1 MLVVISI
8 TLVAATIIVP
18 LRPTVKEA
26 GWQLVVGGTGYFALI
41 GVGFMMIEIALL
53 QRMSVFLGHPVYA
66 LSVVLFSLILWT
78 GFGSMASERVRLD
91 GAGKLVAWSVAS
103 AAYLFALPF
112 WLPIVFGLDGADLVV
127 RAGLC
132 VLVLAPAGFLMGFG
146 FPTGMRLVSTINAG
160 PMPWFW
166 GINGGAGV
174 LAASIAVV
182 TSIAFSID
190 TTLRTELSATFWS
203 PLQPYC
209 WCSLVRDPTTPHH
222 DPCTHTK
229 ARMCRMKIGRFTWVI
244 LRSGSGLSRSGESA
258 ALDLDFQRCRPCEC
272 RDRNLRFT
280 LPSWTAARG
289 QRASP
294 RLLRSRAPATR
305 RFDR

>member
-1 MLVVISI
+1 VFAGNLIATLTLAMLVVISI
-8 TLVAATIIVP
+8 ALVAATIIVP
-18 LRPTVKEA
+18 LRPTVNEA

-78 GFGSMASERVRLD
+78 GLGSVASERMRLD

-190 TTLRTELSATFWS
+190 TTLRIGAGCYLLVAAPAVLLVSAS
-203 PLQPYC
+203 AR
-209 WCSLVRDPTTPHH
+209 SN
-222 DPCTHTK
+222 HT
-229 ARMCRMKIGRFTWVI
+229 A
-244 LRSGSGLSRSGESA
+244 
-258 ALDLDFQRCRPCEC
+258 
-272 RDRNLRFT
+272 
-280 LPSWTAARG
+280 
-289 QRASP
+289 P
-294 RLLRSRAPATR
+294 RLLHRPKSANV
-305 RFDR
+305 